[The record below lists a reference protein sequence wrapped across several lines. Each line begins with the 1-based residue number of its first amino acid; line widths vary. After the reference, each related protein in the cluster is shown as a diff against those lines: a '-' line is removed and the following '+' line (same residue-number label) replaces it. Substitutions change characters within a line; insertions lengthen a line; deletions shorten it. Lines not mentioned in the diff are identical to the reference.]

1 MSSGGSPARDRRRL
15 EEHLFGRA
23 ARRDTETLIA
33 SARWSD
39 PDKLK
44 LAAQRPERPFYFGPK
59 RDPGTVFLGVVGA
72 DGDQPQKG
80 IPVGWRDN
88 RHLVTVAGSRAGK
101 GQSAIIPNLHLYAGS
116 IVCIDPKGENAQA
129 TAAVRASWHGQDV
142 FVLDPFGVSGVT
154 PALLASFN
162 PLEALDPQAPEM
174 TEDVR
179 LLADSLVVVSDE
191 RHAHWDESARGLL
204 EALILFVLCDA
215 RIPNH
220 ERSLV
225 KVRQLLMGGAPGAA
239 RKRRVSELA
248 YSTGVWFPPAVLQD
262 HDLDGFDALLQEL
275 AGFQHPLFGAIVSG
289 QAAALKTM
297 APEELASVLSVA
309 RRNTKF
315 IDGTLMARVLSGTG
329 RRFDFA
335 SLKSTA
341 RGTTL
346 YIVLPARFMS
356 THARWVRVLVNCL
369 IVSVERSGP
378 LAKDRHPVL
387 AILDEFPVLQ
397 HMQLIE
403 TAVGYMA
410 GYGLKLWSIVQDLGQ
425 IKRHY
430 PASWETFLGNAGV
443 RQFFGNIDDTTLA
456 YVSKQLGE
464 TEVEVT
470 SYNESMARNT
480 TTNAP
485 SAADRERLLR
495 QQSAAGSIDDTSFF
509 QSSSEQVGKTE
520 GRSSELRKSALLN
533 ADEIA
538 RLFSRESGNQL
549 LLIAGQHPVRLQR
562 VEHYRLGTGA
572 AAYWRSLLS

>member
-1 MSSGGSPARDRRRL
+1 MSAGGGPARERRKI

-23 ARRDTETLIA
+23 KRRDTETFVA

-44 LAAQRPERPFYFGPK
+44 QAAQRPERPFYFGAG
-59 RDPGTVFLGVVGA
+59 REPGTVFLGVVGA

-80 IPVGWRDN
+80 VPVGWRDN

-101 GQSAIIPNLHLYAGS
+101 GQSAIIPNLHLYPGS

-129 TAAVRASWHGQDV
+129 TAAVRTSWHGQEV
-142 FVLDPFGVSGVT
+142 FVLDPFGVSGVS
-154 PALLASFN
+154 PSLLASFN
-162 PLEALDPQAPEM
+162 PFDALNPQAPEV

-204 EALILFVLCDA
+204 EALILFVLSDS
-215 RIPNH
+215 RIPKG
-220 ERSLV
+220 ERTLV

-262 HDLDGFDALLQEL
+262 HDLDGFGALLQEL
-275 AGFQHPLFGAIVSG
+275 AGFQHPLFGPVVSG
-289 QAAALKTM
+289 QAAALSTM

-315 IDGTLMARVLSGTG
+315 IDGALMSRVLSGTG

-335 SLKSTA
+335 SLKA
-341 RGTTL
+341 AQRGTTL
-346 YIVLPARFMS
+346 YIVLPARFMN
-356 THARWVRVLVNCL
+356 THARWIRVLINCL
-369 IVSVERSGP
+369 IVAVERSGP
-378 LAKDRHPVL
+378 LAKGRHPVL

-403 TAVGYMA
+403 AAVGYMA
-410 GYGLKLWSIVQDLGQ
+410 GFGLKLWSIIQDLGQ
-425 IKRHY
+425 LKRHY
-430 PASWETFLGNAGV
+430 PNSWETFLGNAGM

-464 TEVEVT
+464 AEVEVT

-485 SAADRERLLR
+485 SAADRERMLR
-495 QQSAAGSIDDTSFF
+495 QQSTAGSIDDTSFF
-509 QSSSEQVGKTE
+509 QSSSEQDGKTE

-533 ADEIA
+533 ADEIGL
-538 RLFSRESGNQL
+538 LFSRESGNQL
-549 LLIAGQHPVRLQR
+549 LLFAGHRPVRAQR
-562 VEHYRLGTGA
+562 VEHHVLGAGA